1 MMHEDPIIAEVRKAG
16 QAMAEQAGGDVHV
29 FFENLR
35 SAQQRYR
42 DRLADAPRRP
52 VHASESK

>member
-1 MMHEDPIIAEVRKAG
+1 MHQDPIVAEVRKAG
-16 QAMAEQAGGDVHV
+16 QSLADRAGGDMHV

-35 SAQQRYR
+35 SVQEGYR
-42 DRLADAPRRP
+42 NRMVDTPRQP